1 MINISYIITRKDQGT
16 SEDDRIDVREFNES
30 GLYRVTYSTPEFRRS
45 KTFVAT
51 ESQVLDYLEDV
62 LFSLSRDTEPFDR
75 FQLNTCIHPPVMYH
89 VADLYEDDVRRMIM
103 NMSRDAVRL
112 NVADA

>member
-1 MINISYIITRKDQGT
+1 MINISYIMTRKDEGA
-16 SEDDRIDVREFNES
+16 SRDDRIDVRAFNET
-30 GLYRVTYSTPEFRRS
+30 GLYRVTYSTPEFRRN

-89 VADLYEDDVRRMIM
+89 VADLYEEDVRRMIL